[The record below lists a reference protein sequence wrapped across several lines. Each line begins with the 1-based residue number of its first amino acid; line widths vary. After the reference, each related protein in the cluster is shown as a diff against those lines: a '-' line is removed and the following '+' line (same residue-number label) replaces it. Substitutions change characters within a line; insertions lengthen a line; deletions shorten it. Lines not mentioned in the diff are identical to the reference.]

1 MNAAPTP
8 SGRRILILPPNWL
21 GDAIMAQP
29 AMRII
34 AQHHRQD
41 QLSIHGQPWLHDLL
55 PYLDLGHCNFAQNLP
70 AADRAYLFPN
80 SFGSAWRAWR
90 AGCRERIG
98 YRGQWRRPLLT
109 NALSRRLSLLH
120 QHHRLYY
127 LDIPAQLG
135 MPATEREVKLIC
147 PAGDR
152 EAGIKLMATHGLN
165 PEKAICVAP
174 GAQFGGA
181 KRYPP
186 ESYARILS
194 MLAEEGW
201 QPVVLGVES
210 ERDIGDRV
218 LTGVDGPT
226 WNAAG
231 QTSLRE
237 ALQLTSACRLMLCN
251 DSGFMHVA
259 AGLGIP
265 TVTMFGAT
273 DPARTSPSGPRVH
286 LLYVPAACSP
296 CLQRECT
303 VAGQPCMANI
313 LPEAVRDACL
323 ALLAA

>member
-1 MNAAPTP
+1 MNAA
-8 SGRRILILPPNWL
+8 GRRILILPPNWL
-21 GDAIMAQP
+21 GDVIMAQP
-29 AMRII
+29 AMRAI
-34 AQHHRQD
+34 ALQHQHD
-41 QLSIHGQPWLHDLL
+41 QLLIHGRPWLRDLL
-55 PYLDLGHCNFAQNLP
+55 PYLNLGQASFAAEIP

-90 AGCRERIG
+90 AGCSERIG
-98 YRGQWRRPLLT
+98 FKGQWRWPLLT
-109 NALSRRLSLLH
+109 QALSRRLNLRH

-127 LDIPAQLG
+127 LDIPTQLG
-135 MPATEREVKLIC
+135 IPAAEREVKLTC

-152 EAGIKLMATHGLN
+152 EAGIELMTAHGLN

-181 KRYPP
+181 KRYPAK
-186 ESYARILS
+186 SYARILS

-201 QPVVLGVES
+201 QPVVLGIES
-210 ERDIGDRV
+210 ERGIGEQV
-218 LTGVDGPT
+218 LTNVDGPT

-259 AGLGIP
+259 AGMEIP
-265 TVTMFGAT
+265 TVAMFGAT
-273 DPARTSPSGPRVH
+273 DPARTSPSGPRVR
-286 LLYVPAACSP
+286 LLYVPADCSP

-313 LPEAVRDACL
+313 LPEAVCNACL